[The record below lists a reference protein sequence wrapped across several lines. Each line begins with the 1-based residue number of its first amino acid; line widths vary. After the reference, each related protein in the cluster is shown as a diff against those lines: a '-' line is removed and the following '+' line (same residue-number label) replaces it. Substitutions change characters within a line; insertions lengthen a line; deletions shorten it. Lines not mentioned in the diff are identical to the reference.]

1 MDTWGVVFLGIIA
14 LMALVQ
20 GAFLV
25 GIAVFVLRVAR
36 GLDALEARLDKEFGP
51 ALANLERIS
60 RNAAEVSD
68 LATVQARRF
77 DLVLGDTIDKVED
90 TVTQVQRV
98 IARPL
103 RPVANILAVIRGVQ
117 KGIEVFSQL
126 EGRERAST
134 AGRRQ
139 SEDDEHLFI

>member
-90 TVTQVQRV
+90 TVSQVQRL

-103 RPVANILAVIRGVQ
+103 RPVANILALIRGVQ
-117 KGIEVFSQL
+117 KGLEVFSQL
-126 EGRERAST
+126 ERRERAANT
-134 AGRRQ
+134 GRRH